1 MKRLISLLSV
11 VLVPSMVLAAG
22 GGFTWSHSLLGW
34 LEQPLVNL
42 GIDPLPILDMLII
55 SVLLIL
61 FAYIAGKPFRGT
73 AMREP
78 SGKADL
84 AHFAEVVVG
93 GILNFLDGI
102 IRHGTGA
109 RPILPLLGTYGM
121 FILCLNLSGLVP
133 GFNPPTDQFNITF
146 AFAIVVFLLTHTLG
160 IRQHGASYIK
170 QFIGPMP
177 LMAPLMFPV
186 ELISHLVRP
195 MSLSIRLLGNMTG
208 DHKVVLIF
216 SSILALGLPVPFM
229 GLGILISVLQAFV
242 FVLLSAIYFEVAM
255 SEAH

>member
-1 MKRLISLLSV
+1 MKRLISLLSA
-11 VLVPSMVLAAG
+11 VLVPSLVLAAG

-34 LEQPLVNL
+34 LEQPLVDL

-55 SVLLIL
+55 SVLLVL

-133 GFNPPTDQFNITF
+133 GFNPPTDQFNVTI
-146 AFAIVVFLLTHTLG
+146 AFALIIFLGTHFLG
-160 IRQHGASYIK
+160 IRQHGGVTS
-170 QFIGPMP
+170 
-177 LMAPLMFPV
+177 
-186 ELISHLVRP
+186 
-195 MSLSIRLLGNMTG
+195 NN
-208 DHKVVLIF
+208 F
-216 SSILALGLPVPFM
+216 SAQCPCLPR
-229 GLGILISVLQAFV
+229 
-242 FVLLSAIYFEVAM
+242 
-255 SEAH
+255 

>member
-11 VLVPSMVLAAG
+11 VLIPSMVLAAG
-22 GGFTWSHSLLGW
+22 GGFTWSHSILGW
-34 LEQPLVNL
+34 LEQPLVDL

-133 GFNPPTDQFNITF
+133 GFNPPTDQFNVTI
-146 AFAIVVFLLTHTLG
+146 AFALIIFLGTHFLG
-160 IRQHGASYIK
+160 IRQHGGKLHQTISR
-170 QFIGPMP
+170 PN
-177 LMAPLMFPV
+177 APACPV
-186 ELISHLVRP
+186 DVSNRVDQSPGE
-195 MSLSIRLLGNMTG
+195 TT
-208 DHKVVLIF
+208 
-216 SSILALGLPVPFM
+216 VPFHPA
-229 GLGILISVLQAFV
+229 VR
-242 FVLLSAIYFEVAM
+242 E
-255 SEAH
+255 HDWRP

>member
-11 VLVPSMVLAAG
+11 VLIPSMVLAAG

-34 LEQPLVNL
+34 LEQPLVDL

-109 RPILPLLGTYGM
+109 RPILPVSYTHLTL
-121 FILCLNLSGLVP
+121 
-133 GFNPPTDQFNITF
+133 PTK
-146 AFAIVVFLLTHTLG
+146 A
-160 IRQHGASYIK
+160 
-170 QFIGPMP
+170 
-177 LMAPLMFPV
+177 
-186 ELISHLVRP
+186 
-195 MSLSIRLLGNMTG
+195 
-208 DHKVVLIF
+208 
-216 SSILALGLPVPFM
+216 
-229 GLGILISVLQAFV
+229 
-242 FVLLSAIYFEVAM
+242 
-255 SEAH
+255 

>member
-1 MKRLISLLSV
+1 MKRLISLLLV

-34 LEQPLVNL
+34 LEQPLVDL

-133 GFNPPTDQFNITF
+133 GFNPPTDQFNVTI
-146 AFAIVVFLLTHTLG
+146 AFALIIFLGTHFLG
-160 IRQHGASYIK
+160 IRQHGGSYIK
-170 QFIGPMP
+170 QFLGPMP
-177 LMAPLMFPV
+177 L
-186 ELISHLVRP
+186 
-195 MSLSIRLLGNMTG
+195 
-208 DHKVVLIF
+208 
-216 SSILALGLPVPFM
+216 LA
-229 GLGILISVLQAFV
+229 
-242 FVLLSAIYFEVAM
+242 
-255 SEAH
+255 

>member
-1 MKRLISLLSV
+1 MKRLISLISF

-34 LEQPLVNL
+34 LEQPLVDL

-73 AMREP
+73 VMREP

-109 RPILPLLGTYGM
+109 RPILPLLGTYG
-121 FILCLNLSGLVP
+121 ICLLYTS
-133 GFNPPTDQFNITF
+133 D
-146 AFAIVVFLLTHTLG
+146 AAD
-160 IRQHGASYIK
+160 
-170 QFIGPMP
+170 
-177 LMAPLMFPV
+177 
-186 ELISHLVRP
+186 E
-195 MSLSIRLLGNMTG
+195 
-208 DHKVVLIF
+208 
-216 SSILALGLPVPFM
+216 
-229 GLGILISVLQAFV
+229 
-242 FVLLSAIYFEVAM
+242 
-255 SEAH
+255 